1 MMLVAIAGLRTIPR
15 SVSDAARLDGAG
27 AVARFR
33 GITLPLLLPL
43 LAPALVIRAVAAFNQ
58 FYLFYVLRPPDATI
72 TSATF
77 SYYVFDSSGGPGLFA
92 VSAAINVLTLLALAV
107 VVIWF
112 MRWRGRAERVAFW

>member
-1 MMLVAIAGLRTIPR
+1 V
-15 SVSDAARLDGAG
+15 LDGAG

-33 GITLPLLLPL
+33 RITLPLLLPL

-58 FYLFYVLRPPDATI
+58 FYLFYVLQPPDATI

-92 VSAAINVLTLLALAV
+92 VSAAVNVLTIVALAV

-112 MRWRGRAERVAFW
+112 MRWRARAERVALW